1 MQTGDML
8 PLPLDG
14 AYFYKP
20 FGRWVWVAGSVRL
33 SQPLDVGSVSGLRSL
48 ASDFGF

>member
-14 AYFYKP
+14 AYFYKLS
-20 FGRWVWVAGSVRL
+20 GSRVWVAGSVRL
-33 SQPLDVGSVSGLRSL
+33 LQPLDMRCVFGLRSQ
-48 ASDFGF
+48 AFCD